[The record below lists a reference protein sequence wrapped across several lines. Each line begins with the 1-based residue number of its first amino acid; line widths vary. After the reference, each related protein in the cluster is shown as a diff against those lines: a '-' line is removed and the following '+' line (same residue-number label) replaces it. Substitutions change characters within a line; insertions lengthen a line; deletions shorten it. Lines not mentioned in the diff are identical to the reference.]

1 MRFILRRLGFYAVAA
16 WVAITLNFLIP
27 RLMPGN
33 PVEVLFARI
42 KHQIS
47 PEAVRAISLAFGLN
61 TQQGLVGQYFSYLD
75 QLFHGNLG
83 VSVTYFPATVASVL
97 RSALPWTIALV
108 GIATVISFVVGT
120 LLGIVSAW
128 KRGSPWADTLL
139 PMTAFLAAVPFFWL
153 GLVVLTVFAVDVR
166 LFPIAGGYSPALT
179 PGWSWAFIS
188 SALVHGVLPAVTI
201 VVSSIAG
208 WLLGM
213 RNVMIS
219 TLSDDYVLLAEA
231 KGLHQRRVIFSY
243 AARNA
248 ILPNVATFA
257 LSLGFIVGG
266 AILTEVVF
274 SYPGI
279 GYVLYQAVSNNDYP
293 LMQGVFLIITF
304 LVLLANLLADA
315 CYVMLDPRT
324 RESGR

>member
-1 MRFILRRLGFYAVAA
+1 MTFILRRLGFYAIAA

-33 PVEVLFARI
+33 PVEVLFSRI

-47 PEAVRAISLAFGLN
+47 PQAVQAISLAFGLN
-61 TQQGLVGQYFSYLD
+61 TQQGLFGQYLTYLN

-97 RSALPWTIALV
+97 RTALPWTIALV
-108 GIATVISFVVGT
+108 GIATVLSFAVGT

-128 KRGSPWADTLL
+128 RRGSTWADSLL
-139 PMTAFLAAVPFFWL
+139 PVTAFLAAVPYFWL
-153 GLVVLTVFAVDVR
+153 GLVVLTLFAVDIP
-166 LFPIAGGYSPALT
+166 LLPIAGGYSASIT

-188 SALVHGVLPAVTI
+188 SALVHGILPAVTI

-231 KGLHQRRVIFSY
+231 KGLRQRRVIFTY

-248 ILPNVATFA
+248 ILPNVASFA

-274 SYPGI
+274 SYPGV

-293 LMQGVFLIITF
+293 LMQGVFLTITF
-304 LVLLANLLADA
+304 LVLIANLLADA
-315 CYVMLDPRT
+315 CYVLLDPRT

>member
-1 MRFILRRLGFYAVAA
+1 MTFILRRLGFYAIAA

-33 PVEVLFARI
+33 PVEVLFSRI

-47 PEAVRAISLAFGLN
+47 PQAVHAISLAFGLN
-61 TQQGLVGQYFSYLD
+61 TQQGLFGQYVTYLD

-83 VSVTYFPATVASVL
+83 VSVTYFPATVTSVL

-108 GIATVISFVVGT
+108 GIATVLSFVVGT
-120 LLGIVSAW
+120 LLGIISAW
-128 KRGSPWADTLL
+128 RRGSTWADSLL
-139 PMTAFLAAVPFFWL
+139 PVTAFLAAVPYFWL
-153 GLVVLTVFAVDVR
+153 GLVVLTLFAVDVP
-166 LFPIAGGYSPALT
+166 LFPISGGYSASIT
-179 PGWSWAFIS
+179 PGWSWTFIS
-188 SALVHGVLPAVTI
+188 SALVHGFLPAVTI

-231 KGLHQRRVIFSY
+231 KGLRQRRVIFTY

-248 ILPNVATFA
+248 ILPNVASFA

-274 SYPGI
+274 SYPGV

-304 LVLLANLLADA
+304 LVLIANLLADA
-315 CYVMLDPRT
+315 CYVLLDPRT

>member
-1 MRFILRRLGFYAVAA
+1 VTFILRRLGFYAIAA

-33 PVEVLFARI
+33 PVEVLFSRI

-47 PEAVRAISLAFGLN
+47 PQAVQAISLAFGLN
-61 TQQGLVGQYFSYLD
+61 TQQGLFGQYLTYLD

-97 RSALPWTIALV
+97 RTALPWTIALV
-108 GIATVISFVVGT
+108 GIATVLSFAVGT

-128 KRGSPWADTLL
+128 RRGSTWADSLL
-139 PMTAFLAAVPFFWL
+139 PVTAFLAAVPYFWL
-153 GLVVLTVFAVDVR
+153 GLVVLTLFAVDIP
-166 LFPIAGGYSPALT
+166 LLPISGGYSAALT
-179 PGWSWAFIS
+179 PSWSWAFVS
-188 SALVHGVLPAVTI
+188 SALVHGILPAVTI

-219 TLSDDYVLLAEA
+219 TLSDDYVLLAQA
-231 KGLHQRRVIFSY
+231 KGLRQRRVIFTY

-248 ILPNVATFA
+248 ILPNVASFA

-274 SYPGI
+274 SYPGV

-293 LMQGVFLIITF
+293 LMQGVFLTITF
-304 LVLLANLLADA
+304 LVLIANLLADA
-315 CYVMLDPRT
+315 CYVLLDPRT